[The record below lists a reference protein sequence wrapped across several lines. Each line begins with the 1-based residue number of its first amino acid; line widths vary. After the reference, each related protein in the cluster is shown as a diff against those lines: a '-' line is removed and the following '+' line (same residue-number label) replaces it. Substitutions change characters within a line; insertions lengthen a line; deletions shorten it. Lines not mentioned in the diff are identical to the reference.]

1 MVITIKEVRIRHNM
15 TISDLAKKSG
25 VSKAHISYIE
35 NGMRM
40 PTLIIICRLAKALG
54 VEPGELFKCN

>member
-1 MVITIKEVRIRHNM
+1 MVITLKEVRIRHNM
-15 TISDLAKKSG
+15 TIQELALKSG

-40 PTLIIICRLAKALG
+40 PTLIVLCKLAKALG
-54 VEPGELFKCN
+54 VEPRELFKCN